1 MASSGPAQ
9 VSERLVSLLS
19 EGDLDGIMDLYEEDA
34 VFAEIEGVARGP
46 DEIRAAHER
55 FLASGLTLT
64 LQDSLTFE
72 VDDLALVH
80 WSWTV
85 YARDGSTA
93 RGVSAEV
100 LRRQSDGA
108 WKFVLDNSDGAAL
121 VGLL

>member
-100 LRRQSDGA
+100 LRRQSDGT

>member
-46 DEIRAAHER
+46 DEIRVAHER

-100 LRRQSDGA
+100 LRRQSDGT

-121 VGLL
+121 VGVL